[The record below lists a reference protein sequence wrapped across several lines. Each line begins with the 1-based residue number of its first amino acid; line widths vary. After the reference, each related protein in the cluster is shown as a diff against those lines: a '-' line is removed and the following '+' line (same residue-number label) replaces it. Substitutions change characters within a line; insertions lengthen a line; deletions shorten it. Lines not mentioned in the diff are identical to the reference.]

1 MKKRRDVPTKHDVKD
16 RRDGYEKRMEEKE
29 VNLDTVASDV
39 ETVRGTLESL
49 DARGTS
55 EGAEELVEAIEKAE
69 DVTENEFDKED
80 EELERIQHENKDFED
95 ELQDRRESSESD
107 VGKISD
113 ASSKIETNETVKEL
127 ERAKEAGLR
136 DIDFLAEQF
145 DRARSGREK
154 SDAAQERHRTRVHRG
169 ERRQ

>member
-1 MKKRRDVPTKHDVKD
+1 MKKRSDVPTRHDIND
-16 RRDGYEKRMEEKE
+16 QRDDFEKKMEKKE
-29 VNLDTVASDV
+29 ANLDMVASDV
-39 ETVRGTLESL
+39 ETVRGTLEGL
-49 DARGTS
+49 DTRGTS
-55 EGAEELVEAIEKAE
+55 EGVEELVGAIEKAE

-80 EELERIQHENKDFED
+80 EELEGIQSESKEFED
-95 ELQDRRESSESD
+95 ELEDRRESSESD

-154 SDAAQERHRTRVHRG
+154 SDAAQERYWARVHTG
-169 ERRQ
+169 KRRQ